1 MPEQLNFG
9 GFVREMTQRSIKKL
23 EQRKI
28 NVMARMAK
36 RATLDSPE
44 QRLWAAVVKQ
54 AIEELLWDNRRITA
68 PQSAGEFLRS
78 QNFEGIAMEIGLR
91 GRDVRRWL
99 WMEGIL
105 L

>member
-68 PQSAGEFLRS
+68 PQSPGAFLRS
-78 QNFEGIAMEIGLR
+78 QRFETVAREIGLQ

-105 L
+105 V